1 MLVLSVLLA
10 RYALGR
16 TVRDLKA
23 MLTPG
28 RPVAPAER
36 GALIMNLKS
45 GGGKAERFD
54 LVDACRRR
62 GIRPIV
68 LEPGDDLLALARQA
82 IADGADVVGMAGG
95 DGSQA
100 LVATVAAEHGTPMV
114 VVPAGTRNHL
124 ALDLGLDRADVV
136 GALDAFDSA
145 VERTIDLA
153 EVNGTVFVNNV
164 SLGLYATIVASP
176 EYRAAKV
183 DTTLAML
190 PGMLGPGTK
199 PFDLRYRGPDGQVHD
214 HAHIIQITNNPYRK
228 GSGSRP
234 RMDTGRLG
242 VYALELK
249 DDRAVAGLLAAV
261 AAGDPDRFSGFNRW
275 EPDTFEVTSDGPVD
289 VGLDGEALVLDPPLR
304 FAIRPA
310 ALRVR
315 LPTGAIGM
323 SPAARKLEARQALER
338 LWRTALGRPAEVVAV
353 HP

>member
-1 MLVLSVLLA
+1 MPGSAAPHVDALFSAAYEELRRLASAVRSQESSVTLSPTALVNEAWLKLSARPGTTPESPLHFKRIAARAMRQVLVEAARRRKDSGEIDRIATACRIADAALA
-10 RYALGR
+10 QVAPRLGDGL
-16 TVRDLKA
+16 TEVDVRDELELL
-23 MLTPG
+23 M
-28 RPVAPAER
+28 R
-36 GALIMNLKS
+36 
-45 GGGKAERFD
+45 RF
-54 LVDACRRR
+54 
-62 GIRPIV
+62 G
-68 LEPGDDLLALARQA
+68 
-82 IADGADVVGMAGG
+82 ADGP
-95 DGSQA
+95 S
-100 LVATVAAEHGTPMV
+100 
-114 VVPAGTRNHL
+114 
-124 ALDLGLDRADVV
+124 
-136 GALDAFDSA
+136 
-145 VERTIDLA
+145 
-153 EVNGTVFVNNV
+153 
-164 SLGLYATIVASP
+164 YATIVASP